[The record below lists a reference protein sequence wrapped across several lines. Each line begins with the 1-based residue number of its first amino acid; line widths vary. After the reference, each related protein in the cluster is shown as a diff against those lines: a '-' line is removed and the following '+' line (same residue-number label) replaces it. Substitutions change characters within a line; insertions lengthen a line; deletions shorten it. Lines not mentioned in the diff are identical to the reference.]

1 MHEDYDPTLDE
12 WVALLS
18 ISTRFGMEKIRQRA
32 IYQIDDEE
40 FEVDPIEKILLANSY
55 DIEGW
60 HAPAYAALCQRAKP
74 LEVWEA
80 EKLGLITAVKLA
92 QVREEI
98 RESAL
103 ASHPPRAEPDTAISC
118 ENCNRTSYNNNSC
131 QYCGHI
137 FTPPVEDSHAR
148 LTRTLGFVNDV
159 FWPKPNEPEVIGGA
173 EGASTKGPRVV
184 RKRGNKAKK

>member
-103 ASHPPRAEPDTAISC
+103 ASGVKLDIRRC
-118 ENCNRTSYNNNSC
+118 ENCNSHVSYNDNSC
-131 QYCGHI
+131 DRCGDSL
-137 FTPPVEDSHAR
+137 TPLVEDSHAR
-148 LTRTLGFVNDV
+148 LTRTLGVVNEV

-173 EGASTKGPRVV
+173 EGARTKGMRVV
-184 RKRGNKAKK
+184 RKRGNKTKK